1 MDDIDRGADLFRG
14 DLAFKAAA
22 KAHAQLGLEAGMDQ
36 FGRAEHM
43 TGRPRF
49 QDAGEQRLVKT
60 ELLLNSLRG
69 QADLPADMAL
79 ARGHATV
86 DQRKL
91 DAVGFVHRQPVKIG

>member
-1 MDDIDRGADLFRG
+1 MDDIDRGADLIRS
-14 DLAFKAAA
+14 DLAFEAAA
-22 KAHAQLGLEAGMDQ
+22 EAHAQLGLEAGMDQ
-36 FGRAEHM
+36 FGRAEYM

-60 ELLLNSLRG
+60 ELLLDRLRG

-79 ARGHATV
+79 AGGYPTL

-91 DAVGFVHRQPVKIG
+91 DAVGFVHRQPVIIG